1 MIEEISKKKFKEILA
16 FIGYKIKDFFSLD
29 AKLLPGFLISTALLI
44 LNILTGIFLP
54 YHGTHTYIYSDIPY
68 MWFLLIV
75 EVLYIFLLCYRKK
88 KSVSDTIIVVYSF
101 FLLWECAYK
110 FGWVH
115 YDLLIPSPQGLIEV
129 FPSKRAEILKDVFS
143 SVKLIIWAVVL
154 SIIFG
159 TILGLLAGWIARVR
173 EVVLPVVNVITLIP
187 PLMFAPYIIIF
198 SKSFEFTAYCIIFF
212 AVFWPTFQGMIARVG
227 SIDKKIIEAAKT
239 MNVGTVGMLFRV
251 ILPYCLPGI
260 IQSVSRSLRGAF
272 MCLSG
277 AEMLGIGV
285 GIGFFTEK
293 YKAFS
298 DYRVVLAGIFV
309 VGIITTVIDIIVKK
323 IEKAVIKWKY

>member
-1 MIEEISKKKFKEILA
+1 MERESKNNARLA
-16 FIGYKIKDFFSLD
+16 FIGYKIKEFFSLD
-29 AKLLPGFLISTALLI
+29 KKLLLGFIISTVLLI
-44 LNILTGIFLP
+44 LNIVVGLFLP
-54 YHGTHTYIYSDIPY
+54 YHGEHNYIYSDIPY
-68 MWFLLIV
+68 MWFLIIV
-75 EVLYIFLLCYRKK
+75 EGLYITLLCLRKK
-88 KSVSDTIIVVYSF
+88 KSVSDIVIVIYAF
-101 FLLWECAYK
+101 LLLWEVAYK
-110 FGWVH
+110 LGWVH

-129 FPSKRAEILKDVFS
+129 FPSKSSEIITDVIS
-143 SVKLIIWAVVL
+143 SIKLIFWAVVL
-154 SIIFG
+154 SIVFG
-159 TILGLLAGWIARVR
+159 TILGLLAGWLARVR
-173 EVVLPVVNVITLIP
+173 EVVLPMVNVITLIP

-212 AVFWPTFQGMIARVG
+212 AVFWPTFQGMIAKVG

-293 YKAFS
+293 YKSFS
-298 DYRVVLAGIFV
+298 DYRVVLAGIVV
-309 VGIITTVIDIIVKK
+309 VGIITTIIDIIVKK